1 MLGNMKYEKCISG
14 LGDIVIVVL
23 LLYVV
28 IINYM

>member
-1 MLGNMKYEKCISG
+1 MLGNVKYKKCKSG
-14 LGDIVIVVL
+14 LDDIVIMVL

>member
-1 MLGNMKYEKCISG
+1 MLSNMKYEKCISG
-14 LGDIVIVVL
+14 LEDIVIVVL